1 MVVRAS
7 EPRDAVDN
15 LITVSNDRWMRE
27 EQVFELHIFVVK
39 FSTISHFPFSSISSS
54 TIEK

>member
-27 EQVFELHIFVVK
+27 EQVFE
-39 FSTISHFPFSSISSS
+39 
-54 TIEK
+54 